1 MNRET
6 ILSAIIEEQEKVI
19 SNLQET
25 ISNYENAAD
34 IDEDSTI
41 DTDDLSQQAQSKDM
55 QMRFESLLKDAKN
68 DLIYLKN
75 IIAEQHTQI
84 EKGSIVETD
93 KNILFIGISVPK
105 FRFQDNEVISF
116 SDEAPVFEDIK
127 DKKQGDDMKIGN
139 LSLKIRTIC

>member
-1 MNRET
+1 MNREI